1 MKHYLQK
8 ILGVGAIAL
17 GTALGTLSLNPQP
30 AQAQAAYGSYIGV
43 GPAVG
48 LVEGGNAN
56 RQIAGVIAVRYK
68 FLEIPLSMRVQGFIL
83 GGSAAVVP
91 TVSYDFPLNWQTD
104 AYIGAGYS
112 FANGNNVSPLGNQNG
127 FALQPG
133 IDYMIPSSNAVI
145 FGNAVIAFDAY
156 RNTGE
161 TAVSLQG
168 GIGLRF

>member
-8 ILGVGAIAL
+8 ILSLGAI
-17 GTALGTLSLNPQP
+17 ALGTLSLNPQP

-43 GPAVG
+43 GPAFG
-48 LVEGGNAN
+48 LVEGEGGS

-68 FLEIPLSMRVQGFIL
+68 FLEVPLSMRVQGFIL

-91 TVSYDFPLNWQTD
+91 TLSYDFPLNWQTD

-112 FANGNNVSPLGNQNG
+112 FANGDEASPLGNQSG

-156 RNTGE
+156 RNTGDRE

>member
-1 MKHYLQK
+1 MKRY
-8 ILGVGAIAL
+8 IPGIVGTIAIAVTSL
-17 GTALGTLSLNPQP
+17 LSNPEP

-43 GPAVG
+43 GPAFG
-48 LVEGGNAN
+48 LVDGGGDD
-56 RQIAGVIAVRYK
+56 RKIGGVIAVRYK
-68 FLEIPLSMRVQGFIL
+68 FLEVPISMRVQGFFL
-83 GGSAAVVP
+83 SGSSAVVP
-91 TVSYDFPLNWQTD
+91 TVSYDFPINWQTD

-112 FANGNNVSPLGNQNG
+112 FADGDEPSPLGNQNA

-156 RNTGE
+156 RDSGD

-168 GIGLRF
+168 GVGLRF